1 MGIDEAITTEDSI
14 KIINNMIED
23 FEEKYQDNRTINVG
37 IAALKRI
44 VKAYNDLKEIEN
56 NLKQIEEAHRIENGE
71 LRTKISELESEING
85 LKQTFTIHDDIDK
98 HIPRID

>member
-44 VKAYNDLKEIEN
+44 VKAYNDLKEIE
-56 NLKQIEEAHRIENGE
+56 EAHRIENGK
-71 LRTKISELESEING
+71 LRERIKQLE
-85 LKQTFTIHDDIDK
+85 DIDS